1 MVGDISTDDG
11 VKKCGRATEISG
23 QVGFDEGD
31 VAEIVAAYALGS
43 GVGPTHQ
50 RYDVGRPWPKRNC
63 CWGQGE
69 APWVWCPFS
78 FSRRIP

>member
-11 VKKCGRATEISG
+11 VKEYGLVTEIFD

-43 GVGPTHQ
+43 GGGLVCCFRLQCAFVLLLRSVNFVVGCGLKLE
-50 RYDVGRPWPKRNC
+50 V
-63 CWGQGE
+63 
-69 APWVWCPFS
+69 
-78 FSRRIP
+78 

>member
-11 VKKCGRATEISG
+11 VKECGLATEIFD

-43 GVGPTHQ
+43 GGGLVFFFRLECAFALLLRPVNFLVGC
-50 RYDVGRPWPKRNC
+50 GLKL
-63 CWGQGE
+63 G
-69 APWVWCPFS
+69 A
-78 FSRRIP
+78 